1 MPFEECRFSH
11 KHVGISQE
19 KVVVAKTRLSA
30 TTLNLPKPPVDLSN
44 ESKNYGKKASM
55 ILHNNSKDFI
65 LDIYSIVHNILTV
78 YSYP

>member
-55 ILHNNSKDFI
+55 ILHTIIVRI
-65 LDIYSIVHNILTV
+65 LY
-78 YSYP
+78 